1 MTKPKKLTPDELDTI
16 NKQVQSTLINSA
28 WYVDVKKLL
37 THIAA
42 VTAERDIAIA
52 AVHELARLT
61 SSPNIPE
68 FGEPDDKD
76 HIRVVGT
83 KHHPGS
89 IFYKSRLPNTWAVL
103 TGAKWP
109 SIDDQA

>member
-42 VTAERDIAIA
+42 VTAERDIATA
-52 AVHELARLT
+52 AVHEIARRWPGESGDRIHVKGT
-61 SSPNIPE
+61 SNQCTIYSPE
-68 FGEPDDKD
+68 
-76 HIRVVGT
+76 H
-83 KHHPGS
+83 
-89 IFYKSRLPNTWAVL
+89 LPSTWAVL
-103 TGAKWP
+103 TM
-109 SIDDQA
+109 DDVPNV